1 MLRECFQDRENVFNG
16 KIVNKLKSENNE
28 LHIFIRTLLFL
39 KLRSLSLNKIL
50 KKFHTSNLKLF
61 IKKKKKYMSSIFHY
75 PKRKKS
81 NLQILHVQGWLSLA
95 KLMDGSIWQVFKV
108 QGVNWLKR
116 VQGCIAH

>member
-28 LHIFIRTLLFL
+28 LHIFIKILLFL

-61 IKKKKKYMSSIFHY
+61 IKKKKST
-75 PKRKKS
+75 
-81 NLQILHVQGWLSLA
+81 
-95 KLMDGSIWQVFKV
+95 
-108 QGVNWLKR
+108 
-116 VQGCIAH
+116 